1 MADSGEVKTYSMMDW
16 LDGFPT
22 QISVLS
28 TQVPPYS
35 SFLSPC
41 SLLLAFCSWLFAP
54 CSLLFAPCS
63 PCSPLLLTT
72 SPQVLWS
79 KQVLAR
85 GSRAE
90 AGMARVLGLL
100 ANCVLQE
107 QPPLGRKKIENL
119 IGEYVH
125 KRSVLRLLINIKVV
139 SNKDFD
145 CLWQIHFYYEL
156 QGLQVDQTI
165 IS

>member
-16 LDGFPT
+16 LDAWTASPHRYRSYPHRCLLTTRSFPHA
-22 QISVLS
+22 
-28 TQVPPYS
+28 P
-35 SFLSPC
+35 
-41 SLLLAFCSWLFAP
+41 CSWLFAP